1 MSTKSTDNISTVCG
15 LDALYY
21 QLRIEPQSYI
31 NFYVGCTSEQKAIFG
46 NFRIISQNWKNQYTR
61 FELIDSENESQVIA
75 RIGFKNLNT
84 KDFLE
89 YVQVQLDTY
98 YMNMYGID
106 YVCNLVEEELS
117 LLGLEILGS
126 KVSRVDLNTYVYGYD
141 FSYLSYYHFSTLVR
155 SNSKIYSALK
165 DNLATFYLG
174 SRTNNTTPLLRIYDK
189 WLELKEFKDK
199 EEQNKKEQ
207 KKQMIFLKFK
217 EEHNINLDDRLP
229 LWNVEFE
236 LKRDLLRTYK
246 IDTLEDLFCCVNSLH
261 TDIMKRMRLLTKKK
275 KKDETNAERIP
286 TAPVWNKIRKEFNYM
301 HSNLPV
307 DKIIPIKYV
316 KDLEWSLNRI
326 EEYWK
331 NNIDNLTPVQY
342 LQAVNDRITKL
353 IQEENILIKENT
365 PYSTSIF
372 LA

>member
-1 MSTKSTDNISTVCG
+1 M
-15 LDALYY
+15 
-21 QLRIEPQSYI
+21 
-31 NFYVGCTSEQKAIFG
+31 
-46 NFRIISQNWKNQYTR
+46 
-61 FELIDSENESQVIA
+61 
-75 RIGFKNLNT
+75 
-84 KDFLE
+84 
-89 YVQVQLDTY
+89 
-98 YMNMYGID
+98 
-106 YVCNLVEEELS
+106 LS
-117 LLGLEILGS
+117 S
-126 KVSRVDLNTYVYGYD
+126 V
-141 FSYLSYYHFSTLVR
+141 
-155 SNSKIYSALK
+155 
-165 DNLATFYLG
+165 
-174 SRTNNTTPLLRIYDK
+174 
-189 WLELKEFKDK
+189 
-199 EEQNKKEQ
+199 
-207 KKQMIFLKFK
+207 IFLKFK

-372 LA
+372 TA